1 MILRSDLATF
11 VLEVYLHS
19 GANYNE
25 TSSHLADFM
34 TAIGAKSRRLEA
46 TGRRLQTL
54 DNGVSTK
61 RYECDDTLFQCEP
74 VCVETVTK
82 DRLLVVSVFQ
92 INIGVSTPKSMFLP

>member
-1 MILRSDLATF
+1 MILRPDLATF
-11 VLEVYLHS
+11 ALEVYLHS
-19 GANYNE
+19 SANYNE
-25 TSSHLADFM
+25 TSSHLADLM
-34 TAIGAKSRRLEA
+34 TAVGAKARRLEE

-82 DRLLVVSVFQ
+82 ERLPLVSVF
-92 INIGVSTPKSMFLP
+92 K